1 MWVNLGMA
9 AIPVA
14 LSLIILFA
22 VDAPGNNHPFYQ
34 GFVRILYLHFIVFFV
49 ANLFGFAVSRQE
61 MEDRTLH
68 YLVMQPLSRWLLLTS
83 RFVAYLV
90 LAGATCVASL
100 WLTYV
105 LLILPGAGVER
116 FMRELFSGG
125 RLMGLVKESA
135 VMVLALGFYGAI
147 ATVMGSIFKSGLYAA
162 LLIIWEAGVYYLPD
176 TLKYFT
182 GSHYFHSLLPEK
194 LEAQRKLFEMFGE
207 PASVGLSLGVTCG
220 VSLALLAVAVLL
232 FQFKECLYSE
242 A

>member
-9 AIPVA
+9 AIPIA
-14 LSLIILFA
+14 LALIILFA
-22 VDAPGNNHPFYQ
+22 GEALGDNSPIYQ

-68 YLVMQPLSRWLLLTS
+68 YLLMQPLPRWLLLTS
-83 RFVAYLV
+83 RFAAYLI

-100 WLTYV
+100 WLTYLV
-105 LLILPGAGVER
+105 LILPGAGVEAL
-116 FMRELFSGG
+116 MRELFTGG

-135 VMVLALGFYGAI
+135 VIVLALGFYGTI
-147 ATVMGSIFKSGLYAA
+147 AVVMGSIFKSGLYAA
-162 LLIIWEAGVYYLPD
+162 LLIIWEAGVYYLPH
-176 TLKYFT
+176 TLKYWT

-194 LEAQRKLFEMFGE
+194 LGAERRLFQLLGE
-207 PASVGLSLGVTCG
+207 PASVWLSLGVICG
-220 VSLALLAVAVLL
+220 VSLALLTVAVLL
-232 FQFKECLYSE
+232 FHFKECLYSE